1 MIIILSIIFIIIDQ
15 VSKIIVVNN
24 LTNNKSIEVIKSFF
38 YLTYTNNKGAAF
50 SILTGRRILLI
61 LVALVVIGVLIYYVR
76 KNKIEGK
83 VNKIALSLVIGGSI
97 GNLIDRILRGAVVD
111 FIDVKIFGYNFPI
124 FNLADAF
131 IVIGV
136 FLLIIEMFRKEHRN
150 DN

>member
-61 LVALVVIGVLIYYVR
+61 LVALIVIGVLIYYVR

-111 FIDVKIFGYNFPI
+111 FIDIKIFGYNFPI
-124 FNLADAF
+124 FNLADTF

>member
-61 LVALVVIGVLIYYVR
+61 LVALIVIGVLIYYVR

-111 FIDVKIFGYNFPI
+111 FIDIKIFGYNFPI
-124 FNLADAF
+124 FNLADTF

-136 FLLIIEMFRKEHRN
+136 FLLIIEMFRKEHKN

>member
-15 VSKIIVVNN
+15 LFKIIVVNN

-97 GNLIDRILRGAVVD
+97 GNLIDRILRGAVID

-124 FNLADAF
+124 FNLADTF

>member
-61 LVALVVIGVLIYYVR
+61 LVAFIVIGLLIYYVR

-97 GNLIDRILRGAVVD
+97 GNLIDRILRGAVID
-111 FIDVKIFGYNFPI
+111 FIDIKIFGYNFPI
-124 FNLADAF
+124 FNLADTF

-136 FLLIIEMFRKEHRN
+136 FLLIIEMFRKEHKN

>member
-61 LVALVVIGVLIYYVR
+61 LVALIVIGVLIYYVR

-124 FNLADAF
+124 FNLADTF